1 MLDMEQLAGKNESNL
16 LPTENQTIEDSDK
29 MSLTEIIETIKF
41 SFESLMKS
49 FFADTKDS
57 YLD

>member
-1 MLDMEQLAGKNESNL
+1 MEQLAGKNESNL